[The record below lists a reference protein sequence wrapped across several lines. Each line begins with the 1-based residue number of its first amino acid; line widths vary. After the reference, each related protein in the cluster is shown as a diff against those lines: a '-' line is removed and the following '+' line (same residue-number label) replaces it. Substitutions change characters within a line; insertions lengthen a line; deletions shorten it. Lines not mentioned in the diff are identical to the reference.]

1 MACLTYSYYANLS
14 DRIMDYQMEGSS
26 GSPGP
31 TTSMKAPRTCSST
44 ADNSQAR
51 LLSLRVLPL
60 IVIMISLAH
69 AT

>member
-1 MACLTYSYYANLS
+1 
-14 DRIMDYQMEGSS
+14 MDYQMEGSS

-51 LLSLRVLPL
+51 LLSLRGLPL
-60 IVIMISLAH
+60 TVIMISLAH